1 MIKSKIPNQFLAYWF
16 MKSLVFIISKYISM
30 SMEVT
35 REEMIYSQS
44 RVFYDILA
52 QASKLEMESTKPKL
66 GPDTNGVIC
75 YVN

>member
-52 QASKLEMESTKPKL
+52 QAQKL
-66 GPDTNGVIC
+66 
-75 YVN
+75 